1 MPRKDHTEEQIVG
14 VLRQVEAAA
23 RVAEIYRKVGDQPG
37 DVLSVETEDMLS
49 TRGAIWFASGD
60 RRRRL
65 STSSR

>member
-37 DVLSVETEDMLS
+37 DVLSVE
-49 TRGAIWFASGD
+49 AAVV
-60 RRRRL
+60 
-65 STSSR
+65 SSRSERAA